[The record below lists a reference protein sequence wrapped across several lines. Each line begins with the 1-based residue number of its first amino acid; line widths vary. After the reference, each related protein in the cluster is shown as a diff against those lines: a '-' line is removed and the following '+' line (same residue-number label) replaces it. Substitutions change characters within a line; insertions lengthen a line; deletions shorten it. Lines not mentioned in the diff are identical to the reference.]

1 MQHHPDQATAAV
13 TPTTEDMLRIW
24 RADRRGRVLGPL
36 SGVRFYPEWRPDAAF
51 LADDIGAADSA

>member
-1 MQHHPDQATAAV
+1 MDLMQSTAY
-13 TPTTEDMLRIW
+13 
-24 RADRRGRVLGPL
+24 GSL

>member
-1 MQHHPDQATAAV
+1 MSAMAKNG
-13 TPTTEDMLRIW
+13 R
-24 RADRRGRVLGPL
+24 RAWLLCGALHKGPL